1 MVGSAFLFQNCAAP
15 PLDAGTS
22 VPDGTIIGDSRYR
35 LPNGG
40 ATGSTD
46 QPFASGVTCTLAIN
60 ATSIPAGGTITYTI
74 TPSALLPNGYRV
86 YAYGNKNGIPDA
98 SEVTNDF
105 TTTTVMSYTNPG
117 YIGGNY
123 VRSFQVRDASNRTIC
138 QTNSV
143 ALVLE
148 GPSCTLSTPTP
159 NLRNGSLMILN
170 IAYGAGTVVPTDKA
184 NVQFNGTN
192 NGLTIAPVPY
202 DGTSFTTYNRVMNTT
217 DVGNGYVR
225 RVTIRNLDTSI
236 YCETNS
242 VRMLV
247 TP

>member
-22 VPDGTIIGDSRYR
+22 ASDGSVVGNSRYR

-40 ATGSTD
+40 ATGSVD
-46 QPFASGVTCTLAIN
+46 QPLGTSVTCTASVS
-60 ATSIPAGGTITYTI
+60 ATMVAAGAAFTYTI
-74 TPSALLPNGYRV
+74 SSSATLPNGFRV
-86 YAYGNKNGIPDA
+86 YPYGTKNGIPD
-98 SEVTNDF
+98 SNEVVSDF
-105 TTTTVMSYTNPG
+105 FSTTMQSYTNPG
-117 YIGGNY
+117 YLGGTY
-123 VRSFQVRDASNRTIC
+123 TRSFQVRDTSGRAIC
-138 QTNSV
+138 QTNTVTVSL
-143 ALVLE
+143 A

-225 RVTIRNLDTSI
+225 RVTIRNADTSI